1 MRSAAALRVGL
12 KLCIDPVFLPLE
24 FDWELD
30 TGNSMNVDSFWFF
43 NRAKNSRILS
53 LYDNILT
60 TAMSRVAKC
69 GEVGQT
75 SLA

>member
-12 KLCIDPVFLPLE
+12 KLCIDPVCLPLD

-30 TGNSMNVDSFWFF
+30 TGNNMNVHSSWFF
-43 NRAKNSRILS
+43 NRAKNSRILTI
-53 LYDNILT
+53 YDNILT
-60 TAMSRVAKC
+60 TAMSRVAKS

-75 SLA
+75 SVA